1 MMEAVDPWDTV
12 CSVGSIPQHH
22 EHASDDDEEE
32 NYRTIRHSFSDEYDS
47 RRSEYSVQHLNQDL
61 IHRHAAAQKEGNNNE
76 HNGSNHSQYQ
86 HTLIRNGHA
95 RQHYSKQRSRRK
107 RWMTWKRI
115 GFASTVISYIWLMYQ
130 GSQRLHYHESIH
142 RDFPPGSRN
151 AISATRTIMEH
162 ARIDHEKRI
171 QGQRRTRP
179 EMNVN
184 EMEGYHFAL
193 SDEEPRKPIVKHKRA
208 NIDTATLEQLCGS
221 HARNASV
228 LHPNNYVTRDALNSK
243 SRVLITGILNPI
255 GFHLALTL
263 KEQCGVEIIAG
274 IDPMFPNTVEH
285 RMAIQGRIQL
295 LATNIP
301 KMIQPV
307 VLPLVGLDQRLN
319 KDKSTTQETIQ
330 STGEINLLNFKP
342 THIIHLATYSASEHK
357 NGQSD
362 FVNSQSPYGGHS
374 DLYRIRS
381 NAVSME
387 QILTSMASTTSETER
402 PHFTYASSAT
412 VASSLDE
419 HARYK
424 LADEILADIYFNMDE
439 VFSIGV
445 RLPNAVFGPWG
456 RPETSVYQ
464 IAEAAIGQWG
474 GSPQTI
480 LNETDGIYD
489 FSFVDDV
496 LDGII
501 AAMQYRAALP
511 TVFDLSSDSTHTLS
525 TVARIIKEFM
535 PGAKVSSNIPMDVSP
550 VSPLIQRTRS
560 LLQWQPRR
568 SLQTGL
574 AKTMAWHLDVAFPF
588 GGNTTSSETGDMF
601 KNRFQISTCSADEIG
616 CHLGPTFLPCASEC
630 STRVKCMP
638 SIFDN
643 VHSLVRD
650 VTRECDIVLY
660 TQSLGYNV
668 RDLKLQATFRDDE
681 EIMICN
687 FAIVPQESRL
697 VRSAIKKVPEDQLQ
711 VFGIQIDPKEEAI
724 DPDGVNEKKMQKLNG
739 KLLYKGWILLW
750 VKNAIEEISES
761 DHALLKLS
769 PGSFFSSDVKHA
781 VFVNENLS
789 MSPTPEDILFL
800 VSQSHRPKLPSRV
813 AWQKGFD
820 GKKHKYRLPAEPERR
835 AAIVVSPLKQ
845 IASTKAH
852 TLTVYE
858 ATKYMQFEDGEDI
871 NAKETQGVK
880 RQREFYERVPT
891 FVNRVDMRSPDEA
904 WYRYEATQWT
914 RSTWVVH
921 DLQLE
926 EGRMLRCEWY
936 QEHIQWN
943 NTLDHLSLAYV
954 LAKREI
960 ARRIAHNEPDDHI
973 KPAHL
978 QHPELLQLT
987 DSHEWHAMESEE
999 NRLALVHPLNALAEV
1014 PGHMIDKDEDGMED
1028 LLSIHDERSKEQ
1040 KKQAVP
1046 LFVRIISERVMMQ
1059 ERQRWT
1065 QGYAKYKESKAKS

>member
-1 MMEAVDPWDTV
+1 MMEAVDPWNTV
-12 CSVGSIPQHH
+12 CSVGTVSQHH

-32 NYRTIRHSFSDEYDS
+32 NHRTIRRSFSDEYDS
-47 RRSEYSVQHLNQDL
+47 RRSEYGVQHLNQDL
-61 IHRHAAAQKEGNNNE
+61 IHRYAAAQKEGNNNS
-76 HNGSNHSQYQ
+76 SNQSQYH
-86 HTLIRNGHA
+86 HTLVRNGHA

-115 GFASTVISYIWLMYQ
+115 GLVTTVISYIWLMYQ
-130 GSQRLHYHESIH
+130 GSQKLHHHESIH
-142 RDFPPGSRN
+142 QDFPPGSRN
-151 AISATRTIMEH
+151 NVFAARTMMEH
-162 ARIDHEKRI
+162 ARMDQEKRL
-171 QGQRRTRP
+171 QSQRRTRP
-179 EMNVN
+179 KMTVK
-184 EMEGYHFAL
+184 EMEEYRFAL
-193 SDEEPRKPIVKHKRA
+193 SDEEPRRPIVKHNRL
-208 NIDTATLEQLCGS
+208 NFDTATLEELCGS
-221 HARNASV
+221 HARNASIM
-228 LHPNNYVTRDALNSK
+228 HPKNYVARDALNSK

-255 GFHLALTL
+255 GFQLALTL
-263 KEQCGVEIIAG
+263 KKQCGVEIMTG
-274 IDPMFPNTVEH
+274 IDPMFPNTVEN
-285 RMAIQGRIQL
+285 RMAMQERIQL

-307 VLPLVGLDQRLN
+307 VIPLVGLDQRRN
-319 KDKSTTQETIQ
+319 KEKNISQEILQ
-330 STGEINLLNFKP
+330 STGETSLLNFKP
-342 THIIHLATYSASEHK
+342 THIIHLASYSASEHK
-357 NGQSD
+357 NGQPD
-362 FVNSQSPYGGHS
+362 FVNSESPYGGHS
-374 DLYRIRS
+374 DLYRIRA

-387 QILTSMASTTSETER
+387 QILSSMASTSNETER
-402 PHFTYASSAT
+402 PHFAYASSAT
-412 VASSLDE
+412 VTSSLDE

-424 LADEILADIYFNMDE
+424 LTDEILADTYFNMDE
-439 VFSIGV
+439 IFSIGV

-456 RPETSVYQ
+456 RPGTVVYQ

-480 LNETDGIYD
+480 FNETDSIYD

-501 AAMQYRAALP
+501 AAMQYRAPLP
-511 TVFDLSSDSTHTLS
+511 IVFDLSSDSTHKLS
-525 TVARIIKEFM
+525 TVAHVIKELM
-535 PGAKVSSNIPMDVSP
+535 PGAKVSSNISMDVSHA
-550 VSPLIQRTRS
+550 SPLMQRTRS
-560 LLQWQPRR
+560 LLQWRPRR

-574 AKTMAWHLDVAFPF
+574 AKTMAWHLDLSFPF
-588 GGNTTSSETGDMF
+588 GGNTTTSETGDKF
-601 KNRFQISTCSADEIG
+601 RNRHQISTCSADDIL
-616 CHLGPTFLPCASEC
+616 CHLGPTYLPCASEC
-630 STRVKCMP
+630 STREKCTP

-668 RDLKLQATFRDDE
+668 RDLKLQATFRDE
-681 EIMICN
+681 EEVMLCN
-687 FAIVPQESRL
+687 VAFVPKDSRL
-697 VRSAIKKVPEDQLQ
+697 VRSVIKKVPEDQLQ
-711 VFGIQIDPKEEAI
+711 VLGIHIEPREEET
-724 DPDGVNEKKMQKLNG
+724 DPDGVKERKLQKLNG
-739 KLLYKGWILLW
+739 RLLYKGWILLW
-750 VKNAIEEISES
+750 VENATQEISES
-761 DHALLKLS
+761 DRVLLKLS
-769 PGSFFSSDVKHA
+769 PSSFFSSDVKHA

-789 MSPTPEDILFL
+789 MSPTPEDIIFL
-800 VSQSHRPKLPSRV
+800 VSQSRRPKLPSRV
-813 AWQKGFD
+813 AWRKEID
-820 GKKHKYRLPAEPERR
+820 GKKHKYRLLAEPERR
-835 AAIVVSPLKQ
+835 AALVVSPLKQ
-845 IASTKAH
+845 IASTKSH

-904 WYRYEATQWT
+904 WYRYEAKQWT

-926 EGRMLRCEWY
+926 EGRILRCEWY

-943 NTLDHLSLAYV
+943 NTLDHLSLAHV
-954 LAKREI
+954 LAKREL
-960 ARRIAHNEPDDHI
+960 ARRIAHKEPDDHI

-1028 LLSIHDERSKEQ
+1028 LLSLHDDRSKEHT
-1040 KKQAVP
+1040 KQAVP

-1059 ERQRWT
+1059 ERERWT
-1065 QGYAKYKESKAKS
+1065 QWYAKYKESGAKE